1 MVYDGYASF
10 KQRAAELQ
18 ENYCRREQSMEEKLA
33 DSIIKWKDIPED
45 EFDIV
50 IDKVKEN
57 VKNLKYDNPYLLLNI
72 YFSLISIEEYN
83 STYMLTEK
91 DSISFKNAISKAL
104 ENKRYDNHFNTNTNY
119 EDYLSEQKKKFQE
132 LREFAIKI
140 NNKNLDTTKG
150 KKKEEV
156 LNCIKSNNVENF
168 KIFMNNLENKE
179 FFDNPEEIIKAVINS
194 NIEIKKTFK
203 DGLAFLFPINAGE
216 PTTQDINRLVN
227 TKNIL
232 MQELSTI
239 NEKKQSLA
247 YLYDAITEIE
257 QTINEYQFHKNGFT

>member
-1 MVYDGYASF
+1 M
-10 KQRAAELQ
+10 
-18 ENYCRREQSMEEKLA
+18 
-33 DSIIKWKDIPED
+33 
-45 EFDIV
+45 
-50 IDKVKEN
+50 
-57 VKNLKYDNPYLLLNI
+57 
-72 YFSLISIEEYN
+72 
-83 STYMLTEK
+83 
-91 DSISFKNAISKAL
+91 
-104 ENKRYDNHFNTNTNY
+104 
-119 EDYLSEQKKKFQE
+119 
-132 LREFAIKI
+132 
-140 NNKNLDTTKG
+140 
-150 KKKEEV
+150 

-168 KIFMNNLENKE
+168 KIFMNNLENRE
-179 FFDNPEEIIKAVINS
+179 YFDNPEEIIKAVINS